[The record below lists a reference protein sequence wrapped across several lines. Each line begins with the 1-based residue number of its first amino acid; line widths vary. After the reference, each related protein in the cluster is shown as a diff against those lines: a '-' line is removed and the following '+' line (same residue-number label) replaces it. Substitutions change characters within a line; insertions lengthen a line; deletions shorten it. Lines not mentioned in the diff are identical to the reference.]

1 MFQTSNS
8 ILTLGNAQNALLNT
22 WHERQTSSLKGS
34 RVLFLAVAIL
44 ALGLG
49 GCAALPA
56 DGGEA
61 SKEKAARSVLSPLS
75 DQGQTLADGSI
86 RHDTNSARIA
96 QLWSAS
102 EKARQNNNIE
112 VADRHLR
119 DALSIAPEDPILWSR
134 AAEIKLTLLEP
145 ALAENYAAKS
155 NVYAENNRTLQHRN
169 WLIIEHARE
178 MRGDL
183 LGVRDAHRMVQDL
196 QY

>member
-1 MFQTSNS
+1 VEKS
-8 ILTLGNAQNALLNT
+8 
-22 WHERQTSSLKGS
+22 WHERQTSSLEGS
-34 RVLFLAVAIL
+34 RALFLAVAIL
-44 ALGLG
+44 ALILG
-49 GCAALPA
+49 GCASLPA
-56 DGGEA
+56 DGGES

-102 EKARQNNNIE
+102 EKARRNNNIE